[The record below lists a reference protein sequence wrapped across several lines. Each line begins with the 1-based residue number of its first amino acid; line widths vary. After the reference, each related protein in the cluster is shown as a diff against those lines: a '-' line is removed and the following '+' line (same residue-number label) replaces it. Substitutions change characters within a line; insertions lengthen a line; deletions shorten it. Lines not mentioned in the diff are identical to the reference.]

1 MPLYCALQYHYSL
14 DFSEFI
20 AHPFAGLRRNDS
32 SYRGHSVSP
41 IAASLTVFACVFG
54 GVLVGMWLRS
64 TLPKYHLDAESRD
77 TVKVGIGLIATMT
90 ALVLGLVTA
99 AAKSSFDSGS
109 AAVKQAA
116 MNILAV
122 DRALARYGPETG
134 EIREGM
140 KDLLAARIDAIW
152 SHGLSEPSN
161 TDPRPMKTGFASVE
175 EVAEAIR
182 ALKPRDDL
190 QRAAQSRASD
200 LTEAVLQARWLAAL
214 GVVQSS
220 VPLPFLCVLVFWLTV
235 TFTSL
240 PHETAQFSLSFSF
253 APFRLVA
260 PYFWYWSW
268 MGHSTV

>member
-1 MPLYCALQYHYSL
+1 M
-14 DFSEFI
+14 
-20 AHPFAGLRRNDS
+20 N
-32 SYRGHSVSP
+32 P
-41 IAASLTVFACVFG
+41 ITTSLTVFGCVFG
-54 GVLVGMWLRS
+54 GVILGMWLRS
-64 TLPKYHLDAESRD
+64 ALPKDHLDADSRD

-140 KDLLAARIDAIW
+140 KDLVAARIDAIW

-161 TDPRPMKTGFASVE
+161 TDQRFMKTGFTSVE
-175 EVAEAIR
+175 DVAEAIR
-182 ALKPRDDL
+182 TLKPRDDT
-190 QRAAQSRASD
+190 QRAAQSHASD
-200 LTEAVLQARWLAAL
+200 LSETVLQARWLASL

-220 VPLPFLCVLVFWLTV
+220 VPLPFLSVLVFWLTI
-235 TFTSL
+235 TFTS
-240 PHETAQFSLSFSF
+240 FGVF
-253 APFRLVA
+253 APRNGTVLAVLFVCAVSVSSAVFLVLELDGPFDGLIKVSA
-260 PYFWYWSW
+260 DPLRYAES
-268 MGHSTV
+268 HIDR

>member
-1 MPLYCALQYHYSL
+1 M
-14 DFSEFI
+14 
-20 AHPFAGLRRNDS
+20 
-32 SYRGHSVSP
+32 SP

-54 GVLVGMWLRS
+54 GVLVGMWLRP
-64 TLPKYHLDAESRD
+64 TLPKDHLDAESRD

-116 MNILAV
+116 MNILVV
-122 DRALARYGPETG
+122 DRALARYGSETG

-140 KDLLAARIDAIW
+140 KDLLTARIDAIW

-161 TDPRPMKTGFASVE
+161 QSPMKTGFASVE

-182 ALKPRDDL
+182 ALKPHDDS

-200 LTEAVLQARWLAAL
+200 LIETVLQARWLAAL

-220 VPLPFLCVLVFWLTV
+220 VPLPFLSVLVFWLTI
-235 TFTSL
+235 TFTS
-240 PHETAQFSLSFSF
+240 FGVF
-253 APFRLVA
+253 APRNGTVLAVLFVCAVSVSSALFLVLELDGPFDGLIKVSPDPLRFA
-260 PYFWYWSW
+260 QS
-268 MGHSTV
+268 HINQLQLHR

>member
-1 MPLYCALQYHYSL
+1 MSPLA
-14 DFSEFI
+14 
-20 AHPFAGLRRNDS
+20 
-32 SYRGHSVSP
+32 V
-41 IAASLTVFACVFG
+41 SLTVFACVFG

-64 TLPKYHLDAESRD
+64 TLPKDHLDAESRD

-122 DRALARYGPETG
+122 DRALARYGSETG

-152 SHGLSEPSN
+152 SHGLSEPGNQS
-161 TDPRPMKTGFASVE
+161 PMKTGFASVE
-175 EVAEAIR
+175 EVAEAVR
-182 ALKPRDDL
+182 ALKPRDDS

-200 LTEAVLQARWLAAL
+200 LIETVLQARWLASL

-220 VPLPFLCVLVFWLTV
+220 VPLPFLSVLLFWLTI
-235 TFTSL
+235 TFTS
-240 PHETAQFSLSFSF
+240 FGVF
-253 APFRLVA
+253 APRNGTVLAVLFVCAVSVSSALFLVLELDGPFDGLLKVSPDPLRYA
-260 PYFWYWSW
+260 QS
-268 MGHSTV
+268 HINQLQLHR

>member
-1 MPLYCALQYHYSL
+1 M
-14 DFSEFI
+14 
-20 AHPFAGLRRNDS
+20 
-32 SYRGHSVSP
+32 SP
-41 IAASLTVFACVFG
+41 IVASLSVFVCVFG

-64 TLPKYHLDAESRD
+64 TLPKDHLDAESRD

-152 SHGLSEPSN
+152 SHGLSEPIK
-161 TDPRPMKTGFASVE
+161 TDQRSMKTGFASVE

-182 ALKPRDDL
+182 AFKPRDDS

-200 LTEAVLQARWLAAL
+200 LIETVVQARWLAAL
-214 GVVQSS
+214 GESS
-220 VPLPFLCVLVFWLTV
+220 VPLPFLSVLVFWLTI
-235 TFTSL
+235 TFTS
-240 PHETAQFSLSFSF
+240 FGVF
-253 APFRLVA
+253 APRNATVLAVLFVCAASVSSALFLVLELDA
-260 PYFWYWSW
+260 PFDGLIKVSPDPLRYAQS
-268 MGHSTV
+268 HINQLQLHR